1 MGSGQ
6 GPSKLAVLQIAVAS
20 SLPFL
25 PALSEDLVFDDLPAV
40 ARNKDIS
47 ASTPVPIFMVSIIT
61 CDFIVDVK
69 LRNLLY
75 SRINALFYISQVFS
89 IIRLC
94 SPYTFWMYVIQAD
107 HPVRNNILQ
116 KLSRTTIFRIQK
128 KRQFAKDWSRRT
140 SSKKFKFGTT
150 ICKKGPQEQQFAKI
164 NCFELTIFKT
174 IVWN

>member
-1 MGSGQ
+1 MGLDY

-75 SRINALFYISQVFS
+75 SRINALFYIY
-89 IIRLC
+89 IN
-94 SPYTFWMYVIQAD
+94 IQAILD
-107 HPVRNNILQ
+107 QKNLTRLAGGVREGQNNAFVHI
-116 KLSRTTIFRIQK
+116 SH
-128 KRQFAKDWSRRT
+128 
-140 SSKKFKFGTT
+140 
-150 ICKKGPQEQQFAKI
+150 
-164 NCFELTIFKT
+164 
-174 IVWN
+174 